1 MSSTTTAKV
10 SISPSFKG
18 QFTSLMRQR
27 QLFLDAQKRASQST
41 HPTASILHRIWRSV
55 SNWAS
60 KKAHSNTGADANA
73 NATKAVSIFRT
84 VLPVFI
90 TLGVGIGVGVGWGL
104 AQQHQHSSSLVA
116 TRWPYVS
123 SIPGMVRC
131 YCPSPLIS
139 WTTAVFNKLVAVHSL
154 VLMGA
159 ASTVI
164 SGTLLCMFVSLP
176 DSMRRFRP
184 RYSGLPGLQLQS
196 DAESD
201 SSSSAS
207 NTAATTTTTTTDA
220 EFESLFYDE
229 YDTMMAMAAS
239 DPSNPSN
246 HNTPATN
253 PTTATPP
260 GSLSAIPVATPR
272 CELVIT
278 YVPARSAFGYYT
290 DRKDAIPYTHLETA
304 ARMFLVKNARPD
316 LARLAYVDRRKSA
329 HPQPQPQ
336 PASSDTA
343 PATATDA
350 ASPSPVQEAA
360 ESSSGSSGGSGGS
373 GGGIFAMFKSYNR
386 KPSSSSSGSAAT
398 DAKDKDVDG
407 KPSEP
412 SKVSDTHF
420 AYLGTMQDYKN
431 TRKAPE
437 RCGSGGS
444 SDETPYVNI
453 KYSEFKKNKV

>member
-1 MSSTTTAKV
+1 MSSTTTTKV

-18 QFTSLMRQR
+18 QFTSIMRQR
-27 QLFLDAQKRASQST
+27 QLFLDAQQRASQST
-41 HPTASILHRIWRSV
+41 PPPTTSILHRIWRSI
-55 SNWAS
+55 SNWVS
-60 KKAHSNTGADANA
+60 KKVPPSKADDA
-73 NATKAVSIFRT
+73 KAGSILRT
-84 VLPVFI
+84 VLPIFI
-90 TLGVGIGVGVGWGL
+90 TMGVGVGVGVGWGL
-104 AQQHQHSSSLVA
+104 AQQQQQQQHSSSLVA
-116 TRWPYVS
+116 TRWPYVT

-131 YCPSPLIS
+131 YCPSPLVA

-176 DSMRRFRP
+176 DSMRRFRH
-184 RYSGLPGLQLQS
+184 RYSGLPGLQ
-196 DAESD
+196 SD
-201 SSSSAS
+201 SECSESSESKATS
-207 NTAATTTTTTTDA
+207 THAAATDA
-220 EFESLFYDE
+220 DFESLFYDE

-239 DPSNPSN
+239 DPSNYS
-246 HNTPATN
+246 TPATN
-253 PTTATPP
+253 PTTAPS
-260 GSLSAIPVATPR
+260 GSLSAIPVTTPR
-272 CELVIT
+272 CELMIT

-316 LARLAYVDRRKSA
+316 LARLAYVDRRKS
-329 HPQPQPQ
+329 PQPQPQ
-336 PASSDTA
+336 PASCDTA
-343 PATATDA
+343 PAPATDA
-350 ASPSPVQEAA
+350 ALPSPVQEAA
-360 ESSSGSSGGSGGS
+360 ESSNSSNSS
-373 GGGIFAMFKSYNR
+373 GGIFAMFKSYNR
-386 KPSSSSSGSAAT
+386 KSSSSSSSGTAAPG
-398 DAKDKDVDG
+398 AKDKDKAGDG
-407 KPSEP
+407 KPVEP

-420 AYLGTMQDYKN
+420 VYLGTMQDYKN

>member
-1 MSSTTTAKV
+1 
-10 SISPSFKG
+10 
-18 QFTSLMRQR
+18 MRQR

-41 HPTASILHRIWRSV
+41 HPTTASILHRIWMSI
-55 SNWAS
+55 SNWVSKS
-60 KKAHSNTGADANA
+60 KKTSSSTGAEANA
-73 NATKAVSIFRT
+73 DATKAGSILRT

-90 TLGVGIGVGVGWGL
+90 TMGVGLGVGVGWGL
-104 AQQHQHSSSLVA
+104 AQQHQQHSSSLVA
-116 TRWPYVS
+116 TRWPYIT

-131 YCPSPLIS
+131 YCPSPLVA

-176 DSMRRFRP
+176 DSMRRFRH

-201 SSSSAS
+201 SSSSLSAS
-207 NTAATTTTTTTDA
+207 NTDV

-239 DPSNPSN
+239 DPSNP
-246 HNTPATN
+246 PATN
-253 PTTATPP
+253 HPTTAPS
-260 GSLSAIPVATPR
+260 GSLSAIPVTTPR

-316 LARLAYVDRRKSA
+316 LARLAYVDRRKS
-329 HPQPQPQ
+329 PQPQPQ
-336 PASSDTA
+336 PQPQAASCDTA
-343 PATATDA
+343 PAPATNA
-350 ASPSPVQEAA
+350 APPSPVQEAA
-360 ESSSGSSGGSGGS
+360 ESSNSSNSS
-373 GGGIFAMFKSYNR
+373 GGIFAMFKSYNR
-386 KPSSSSSGSAAT
+386 KSSSSSSSSSGAAAP
-398 DAKDKDVDG
+398 DAKDKDGDG

-420 AYLGTMQDYKN
+420 VYLGTMQDYKN

-453 KYSEFKKNKV
+453 KYSEFKKIKV